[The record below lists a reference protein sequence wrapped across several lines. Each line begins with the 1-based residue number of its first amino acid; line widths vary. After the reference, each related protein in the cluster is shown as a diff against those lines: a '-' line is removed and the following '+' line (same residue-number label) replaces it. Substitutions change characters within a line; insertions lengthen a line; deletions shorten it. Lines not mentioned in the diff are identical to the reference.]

1 MVGRSDVDETLW
13 GEAGAVSGTK
23 ARVGGYRWIICVL
36 LFLATTINYLDRQV
50 LGILAAPLQEQLG
63 WSESDYGWITTAFT
77 GAYAAGQLIV
87 GRLMDLLGTRMGFG
101 LAVVCWSLAAMGHAL
116 ARSALGFGVA
126 RFALGLSESGN
137 FPAAIKTVA
146 EWYPKSERAFATGLF
161 NSGSNVGAIVAPLV
175 VPWIATRY
183 GWRWAFVVTG
193 LTGFAWLAAWLAI
206 YRRPEEHPQLSRAEL
221 AHIRSDPVEPMD
233 RIPWS
238 RLLRHRQTWAF
249 AAGKF
254 FTDPIWWF
262 FLFWLPKFL
271 NHRYGISLIGL
282 GPPLVV
288 VYLAADL
295 GSIGGG
301 WISSTLIHRG
311 WSVNAGRKT
320 AMLAAAL
327 CVVPILLAARTS
339 SLWVAVALISLA
351 TAAHQGWSANL
362 FTLVSDMFPRPAVAS
377 VVGIGGF
384 AGSVSGMMIA
394 AATGYLLEWTGSY
407 VPVFFVAA
415 SAYLIALATIHLL
428 VPDLRAVRLQQDHG
442 QAHAGS
448 AGSRG
453 CGPGPERPR
462 GATS

>member
-1 MVGRSDVDETLW
+1 MPGRSDVVETRR
-13 GEAGAVSGTK
+13 GDTEAIAGAP
-23 ARVGGYRWIICVL
+23 ARVGGYRWIICAL

-50 LGILAAPLQEQLG
+50 LGILAAPLQKELD
-63 WSESDYGWITTAFT
+63 WSDSDYGWIATAFT
-77 GAYAAGQLIV
+77 GAYAAGLLIV
-87 GRLMDLLGTRMGFG
+87 GGLMDVLGTRMGFS

-126 RFALGLSESGN
+126 RLALGLSESGN

-146 EWYPKSERAFATGLF
+146 EWYPKSERALAAGIF
-161 NSGSNVGAIVAPLV
+161 NSGSNVGAIVAPLI

-183 GWRWAFVVTG
+183 GWRWAFVITG
-193 LTGFAWLAAWLAI
+193 ATGFAWLAAWLAI
-206 YRRPEEHPQLSRAEL
+206 YRRPEEHPRLSRAEL
-221 AHIRSDPVEPMD
+221 AHIRSDPVEPMV
-233 RIPWS
+233 RIPWAH
-238 RLLRHRQTWAF
+238 LLRHRQTWAF

-271 NHRYGISLIGL
+271 NQTYGIRLMGL

-288 VYLAADL
+288 IYLAADV

-301 WISSTLIHRG
+301 WISSSLIHCG

-320 AMLAAAL
+320 AMLGCAL
-327 CVVPILLAARTS
+327 CVVPILLAAWAS
-339 SLWVAVALISLA
+339 SLWVAVGLISLA

-362 FTLVSDMFPRPAVAS
+362 FTLVSDMFPRRAVAS

-394 AATGYLLEWTGSY
+394 TATGYLLQWTGSY

-415 SAYLIALATIHLL
+415 SAYLIALAAIHLL
-428 VPDLRAVRLQQDHG
+428 AQDLKPARLQEDH
-442 QAHAGS
+442 
-448 AGSRG
+448 
-453 CGPGPERPR
+453 E
-462 GATS
+462 

>member
-1 MVGRSDVDETLW
+1 MIHTRGKREMSGRSDVVETPPAAA
-13 GEAGAVSGTK
+13 EAIAVAP
-23 ARVGGYRWIICVL
+23 ARVGGYRWIICAL

-50 LGILAAPLQEQLG
+50 LGILAAPLQGELG
-63 WSESDYGWITTAFT
+63 WSESDYGWIATAFT

-87 GRLMDLLGTRMGFG
+87 GGLMDLLGTRMGFS

-137 FPAAIKTVA
+137 FPAAVKTVA
-146 EWYPKSERAFATGLF
+146 EWYPKSERALATGIF
-161 NSGSNVGAIVAPLV
+161 NSGSNVGAIIAPLV
-175 VPWIATRY
+175 VPGIATRY
-183 GWRWAFVVTG
+183 GWRRAFLITG
-193 LTGFAWLAAWLAI
+193 ATGFAWLAAWLAI
-206 YRRPEEHPQLSRAEL
+206 YGRPEEHSRLSKAEL
-221 AHIRSDPVEPMD
+221 AHIRSDPVEPMF
-233 RIPWS
+233 RIPWA

-271 NHRYGISLIGL
+271 DQTYGITLLDL

-288 VYLAADL
+288 IYLAADL

-301 WISSTLIHRG
+301 WISSALIHRG

-320 AMLAAAL
+320 AMLACAL
-327 CVVPILLAARTS
+327 CVVPILLAARAS
-339 SLWVAVALISLA
+339 SVWGAVGLISLA

-362 FTLVSDMFPRPAVAS
+362 FTLVSDTFPRRAVAS

-384 AGSVSGMMIA
+384 AGSVGGMLIA
-394 AATGYLLEWTGSY
+394 TATGYLLQWTGSY
-407 VPVFFVAA
+407 VPIFFVAA
-415 SAYLIALATIHLL
+415 SAYLIALAVIHVL
-428 VPDLRAVRLQQDHG
+428 VPDLRAARLQEDQG
-442 QAHAGS
+442 
-448 AGSRG
+448 
-453 CGPGPERPR
+453 
-462 GATS
+462 